1 MKDLL
6 RVCAAL
12 AAMMLLACCGHNE
25 GEEQQKPVEEPKGPQ
40 PGEYSF
46 VMPSD
51 MKVNGEAMD
60 IGHLAWKEGDKICLH
75 SGYGPA
81 TQILSVKA
89 SEISADGK
97 TATINLETIPIGLCE
112 PDWLYAAYPGDWTE
126 ISDGF
131 ADAGTVFSRWDGLL
145 MAAYLQENSFKFAPA
160 SGALA
165 FSVTGDFDSLIVCE
179 SKWAELF
186 RTSYSLEYSSEKS
199 SFDAKKALR
208 DRFLTL
214 PVHSGEINYAWF
226 PGGIDFKKGISFYFK
241 KGTNYSMVYSY
252 DGAVS
257 IKRGEIFALGDITS
271 FLKPFAGQKPEMPE
285 MPKMSSEKPVRY
297 AIKTIPEMSGLCLSA
312 DKNFI
317 WAVGDEG
324 QLGKISFDG
333 TVTKVKHF
341 STDLEGVTLN
351 PTTGDLIVAIEGS
364 QKVAKIVAPDFT
376 EKKNLFNVQ
385 EAIDGKY
392 DNSGLEGITYYK
404 DGQVFVGAQTGGYL
418 WLYSLDGTLIREK
431 VRLRDLAT
439 DIQEVAGLEYDPVTD
454 LLWMVDSE
462 AHKIFVFNS
471 DTNLLLARYTLKGIG
486 NPESIC
492 VDHGNQCVWI
502 GDDDDDEPALYKFS
516 FTGLDNIPVI
526 PQL

>member
-1 MKDLL
+1 
-6 RVCAAL
+6 
-12 AAMMLLACCGHNE
+12 
-25 GEEQQKPVEEPKGPQ
+25 
-40 PGEYSF
+40 
-46 VMPSD
+46 
-51 MKVNGEAMD
+51 
-60 IGHLAWKEGDKICLH
+60 
-75 SGYGPA
+75 
-81 TQILSVKA
+81 
-89 SEISADGK
+89 
-97 TATINLETIPIGLCE
+97 
-112 PDWLYAAYPGDWTE
+112 
-126 ISDGF
+126 
-131 ADAGTVFSRWDGLL
+131 
-145 MAAYLQENSFKFAPA
+145 
-160 SGALA
+160 
-165 FSVTGDFDSLIVCE
+165 
-179 SKWAELF
+179 
-186 RTSYSLEYSSEKS
+186 
-199 SFDAKKALR
+199 
-208 DRFLTL
+208 
-214 PVHSGEINYAWF
+214 
-226 PGGIDFKKGISFYFK
+226 
-241 KGTNYSMVYSY
+241 
-252 DGAVS
+252 
-257 IKRGEIFALGDITS
+257 
-271 FLKPFAGQKPEMPE
+271 MPE

>member
-12 AAMMLLACCGHNE
+12 AAMMLLACCGTNDS
-25 GEEQQKPVEEPKGPQ
+25 EEQKPKEQTPRGPQ
-40 PGEYSF
+40 PGDYSF
-46 VMPSD
+46 VMPAD
-51 MKVNGEAMD
+51 MKVNGEAMN
-60 IGHLAWKEGDKICLH
+60 IGKLTWKEGDKICLH

-81 TQILSVKA
+81 TQILTLKA
-89 SEISADGK
+89 SEISSDGK
-97 TATINLETIPIGLCE
+97 TATVNIPEIPVGICE
-112 PDWLYAAYPGDWTE
+112 PDWLYAAYPGEWTVA
-126 ISDGF
+126 SDGF
-131 ADAGTVFSRWDGLL
+131 ADAATVFSRWDGLI
-145 MAAYLQENSFKFAPA
+145 MAAYLQEKTFKFSTA

-165 FSVTGDFDSLIVCE
+165 FSVTLDCDSMIVCE

-186 RTSYSLEYSSEKS
+186 RTSYSLEYSSERS

-214 PVHSGEINYAWF
+214 PVHSGEINYVWF
-226 PGGIDFKKGISFYFK
+226 PGGIDFKKGISVIFK
-241 KGTNYSMVYSY
+241 KGNTYPKVYTY
-252 DGAVS
+252 GQGVT
-257 IKRGEIFALGDITS
+257 IKRGEIFSLGDITS
-271 FLKPFAGQKPEMPE
+271 SLQAYTGPVPSMPA
-285 MPKMSSEKPVRY
+285 MPVMSTEKPIRY
-297 AIKTIPEMSGLCLSA
+297 PIKDITEMSGLCLSA
-312 DKNFI
+312 EKDFI

-333 TVTKVKHF
+333 TVTKMKHF
-341 STDLEGVTLN
+341 GTDLEGVTLN
-351 PTTGDLIVAIEGS
+351 PATGDLIVAIEGS
-364 QKVAKIVAPDFT
+364 QKVAKIKAPDFT
-376 EKKNLFNVQ
+376 ERKDLFLVQ
-385 EAIDGKY
+385 EAVDGKY
-392 DNSGLEGITYYK
+392 GNSGLEGISYYK
-404 DGQVFVGAQTGGYL
+404 DGQVFVGSQVGGNL

-431 VRLRDLAT
+431 VSLRELAT
-439 DIQEVAGLEYDPVTD
+439 DILEIAGLEYDPVTD

-471 DTNLLLARYTLKGIG
+471 ATNMVLARYTLKGIG

-516 FTGLDNIPVI
+516 FAGLDDVPVI